1 MTFKVQTVSRY
12 DGFLKIVLFNTYT
25 LIFLSDEIDNL
36 NNFEGAI
43 KSYK

>member
-1 MTFKVQTVSRY
+1 MTFKVQTFSQY
-12 DGFLKIVLFNTYT
+12 DGFLKVVLFNTYT

-36 NNFEGAI
+36 NNFEEAI